1 MVKKVIV
8 AGLLGGLVMIGW
20 TFVVN
25 GLLGFGV
32 AVDMHEIPHE
42 RQVYEVLRARVTEPG
57 RYICNPGPTEN
68 GYPPGEPVFSVL
80 YGGVGHEAAGGLAL
94 VQLAIAVVAPMI
106 AAWMLSLGSE
116 RVLSSYPRKVLFF
129 TALGLL
135 LGLTG
140 HLMGFG
146 IGGYP
151 LNSALILTLH
161 SIALWTVIGLVVA
174 WRLKPSES
182 VTATDG

>member
-1 MVKKVIV
+1 MAKKVIV

-25 GLLGFGV
+25 GILGFKV
-32 AVDMHEIPHE
+32 AVDMNEIPHE
-42 RQVYEVLRARVTEPG
+42 RQIYEVLRAHVTEPG

-80 YGGVGHEAAGGLAL
+80 YGGVGHEAAGMLAL
-94 VQLAIAVVAPMI
+94 VQLAIAFIAPMI
-106 AAWMLSLGSE
+106 AAWLLSLGSK
-116 RVLSSYPRKVLFF
+116 RVLSRYWRKVIFF

-135 LGLTG
+135 LGLSG
-140 HLMGFG
+140 HLMEFG

-151 LNSALILTLH
+151 LQSAMILVMH
-161 SIALWTVIGLVVA
+161 EIALWTAVGLVVA
-174 WRLKPSES
+174 WKLKP
-182 VTATDG
+182 

>member
-1 MVKKVIV
+1 MARKVIV

-25 GLLGFGV
+25 GILGFRV
-32 AVDMHEIPHE
+32 AVEMNEIPHE

-80 YGGVGHEAAGGLAL
+80 YGGVGHEAAGMLAF
-94 VQLAIAVVAPMI
+94 VQLAIALTAPMI
-106 AAWMLSLGSE
+106 AAWLLSLGSK
-116 RVLSSYPRKVLFF
+116 RVLSRYWRKVLFF
-129 TALGLL
+129 TVLGLL

-140 HLMGFG
+140 HFMDFG

-151 LNSALILTLH
+151 LQSAMILLAH
-161 SIALWTVIGLVVA
+161 EIALWTAVGLVVA
-174 WRLKPSES
+174 WKLTP
-182 VTATDG
+182 